1 MSEVTVHVGG
11 HVTLLFS
18 IHSNSLLSRN
28 QGSKGAGFC
37 LEDGVEV
44 SIRRTDNETDKI
56 SVTAIDGSTLDG
68 GLELYSD
75 LFESFRDLFQI
86 IELVDVDVKLE
97 LPISQGFGMSAAG
110 LLATSL
116 CLGEFFNR
124 GDEGQLARLAHRIE
138 RQISGGLGDILGL
151 WAGGCELR
159 TKPGSPPSP
168 GAAYGFSVGCNALLV
183 WDPDGMKHTSGYI
196 DDPSW
201 KKKITLAGEASVNRL
216 MQNPWNIG
224 VWDNL
229 LQEAD
234 KFALESGLLEEKTRA
249 DLLDVVLK
257 NATTNMSCHLCML
270 GTSLIVIPR
279 DLSQDFDTDELAY
292 KLRKLGLGVME
303 TTLQ

>member
-1 MSEVTVHVGG
+1 M
-11 HVTLLFS
+11 
-18 IHSNSLLSRN
+18 LSRN

-44 SIRRTDNETDKI
+44 SIKRTDNETDKI
-56 SVTAIDGSTLDG
+56 SVTTIDGSTLDG
-68 GLELYSD
+68 GLKLYSD
-75 LFESFRDLFQI
+75 LIESFRELFQI
-86 IELVDVDVKLE
+86 NEQIDVDVRLE

-116 CLGEFFNR
+116 CLGEFFDR

-168 GAAYGFSVGCNALLV
+168 GVAQGFSVGCKALLV

-216 MQNPWNIG
+216 MQNPWDIG
-224 VWDNL
+224 VWDIL

-249 DLLDVVLK
+249 DLLDVVLT

-270 GTSLIVIPR
+270 GTSLIVVPR
-279 DLSQDFDTDELAY
+279 DLSEEFDTDELAS
-292 KLRKLGLGVME
+292 KLRKLGLGVRE